1 MYPSHGSCSINGH
14 FLFSGPEKLL
24 AAWSPRR
31 HSSLPAVESVSV
43 NSGTLM
49 APGEW
54 LEETEL
60 GHFLLGADVVPA
72 PPGSDVEVLPLRT
85 SERDCI

>member
-1 MYPSHGSCSINGH
+1 MYPSHGSCSVIGH

-24 AAWSPRR
+24 AAWSLGRR
-31 HSSLPAVESVSV
+31 SSLPAVESVSV
-43 NSGTLM
+43 NSGKLM

-54 LEETEL
+54 LEDTEL
-60 GHFLLGADVVPA
+60 DPFLLGADVVPA